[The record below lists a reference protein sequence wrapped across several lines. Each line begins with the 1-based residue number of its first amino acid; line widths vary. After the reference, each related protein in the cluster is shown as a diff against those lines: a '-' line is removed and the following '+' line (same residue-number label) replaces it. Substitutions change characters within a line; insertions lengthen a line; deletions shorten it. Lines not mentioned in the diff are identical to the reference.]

1 MNISVIVPTYKDI
14 VDKDKIGKLFTDLR
28 HNIQL
33 IVSTDIDPHVGKGN
47 AILDALSVITE
58 DYVVIM
64 DADLQISPQEVDT
77 FFKIMQLYDA
87 DVCVGNKYH
96 PYSSI
101 EYPLKRKVVSW
112 GFHVLT
118 KVLFGLSLR
127 DTQCGFKL
135 FKTSVLR
142 QIMPL
147 LKEKRY
153 CLDLEML
160 VCCKEQH
167 IRVVEAP
174 VNVKKQVNQGSV
186 NLSTIWV
193 TFWDTLK
200 VWERKQKGAY
210 TLSS

>member
-1 MNISVIVPTYKDI
+1 MNISVIIPTYKDI
-14 VDKDKIGKLFTDLR
+14 VNKDKIGKLFTELG

-47 AILDALSVITE
+47 AILDALPVITE

-64 DADLQISPQEVDT
+64 DADLQISPEEVDT
-77 FFKIMQLYDA
+77 FFKLIQLYDA
-87 DVCVGNKYH
+87 GVCVGNKYH

-101 EYPLKRKVVSW
+101 EYPLKGRFVSW
-112 GFHVLT
+112 GFHLLT
-118 KVLFGLSLR
+118 RVWFGFSLR

-135 FKTSVLR
+135 FKTSALK

-160 VCCKEQH
+160 LCCKKQH
-167 IRVVEAP
+167 IRVVDAP
-174 VNVKKQVNQGSV
+174 VCVHKQKNEGSV
-186 NLSTIWV
+186 NIGTCWITFCDTFRIWV
-193 TFWDTLK
+193 RML
-200 VWERKQKGAY
+200 RGY
-210 TLSS
+210 YG